1 MFKVGHQTDFI
12 LVRKSGQIG
21 QNGGIGEYIFEDLQD
36 GDLIY
41 VLQNRYLVNLLVIS
55 IEKQQAD
62 MSINDEELYRL
73 LESFKGTKKVQ
84 LPHKLRIQIYKI
96 RDDVTLSK
104 KYLDNILKSNSISTA
119 MIKVLEEILK

>member
-1 MFKVGHQTDFI
+1 M
-12 LVRKSGQIG
+12 VRKSGQIG